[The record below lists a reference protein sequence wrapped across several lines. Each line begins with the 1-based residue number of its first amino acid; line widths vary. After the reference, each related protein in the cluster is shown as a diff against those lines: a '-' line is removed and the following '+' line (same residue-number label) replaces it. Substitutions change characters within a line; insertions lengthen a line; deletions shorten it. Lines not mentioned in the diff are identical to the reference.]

1 MTIERPKTTH
11 SPNTTDDAFFVHD
24 DVLSVGAASTQVIV
38 DSQVTLLDV
47 DSLYTFSSAT
57 AISNTSSFLDHD
69 EDEDVDETALNESD
83 GINSHLEAAR
93 NTVKEKRYSK
103 KTCKNYSYYLN
114 AAKRFAKEQGYSND
128 FDTINR
134 DIPKLVTAFVAFK
147 CDPQTDSGKKPVSC
161 KTAEAI

>member
-24 DVLSVGAASTQVIV
+24 DVLSVGADSNQVIV

-69 EDEDVDETALNESD
+69 EDEGVDETALNESD
-83 GINSHLEAAR
+83 GINSHLEAAS

-134 DIPKLVTAFVAFK
+134 DIPKLVTAFVASK